1 MKRLGIIDLG
11 SNSVRLIIIDVDGR
25 NAHHQI
31 ENIKE
36 TVRLSSS
43 LDEQGN
49 LSEEA
54 MEYAVET
61 IGLFVRFCQARKV
74 DRILAVA
81 TAAVRNAPNGK
92 ELVERIQARTGVKIQ
107 VLSGEEEAYL
117 GYIGLVNS
125 TPLTNGLIA
134 DFGGGSIKLSA
145 FDDRLS
151 KGTMVFE
158 FGVVSLAERFALKDR
173 PTPENLQAMENF
185 LENQFQRV
193 PQLAPSPPLVGIG
206 GTFRSIARIYRR
218 RRHYLPDITDGIE
231 IPFREVKAIY
241 DYLSQMSLSE
251 RLKVPG
257 LEPARADLIVA
268 GSGMAVKLM
277 ESLEADKLV
286 VSTASIRDGIFYK
299 YLLPRDP
306 ILFNVLSHHLDN
318 IIRYHRLDEDHSRRV
333 SNLAVT
339 LYDQLY
345 SLHGMGSSARRLLLI
360 AGLLHEIGQVISV
373 ESLEKHTL
381 YMMLNTPFS
390 GLTQRERVLAAYLAA
405 SHDEIYLPD
414 FDEYVARGP
423 VQPEDRDI
431 ITKLIPILQIVHSL
445 DRCHTGV
452 VSQVHTQLKGDTCE
466 IFVVSKA
473 NADLEIKDA
482 RRRAPEFRRVY
493 GRELLINPR

>member
-1 MKRLGIIDLG
+1 VRRLGIIDLG
-11 SNSVRLIIIDVDGR
+11 SNSVRLIIIDVDER

-43 LDEQGN
+43 LDAQGN
-49 LSEEA
+49 LGEEA

-61 IGLFVRFCQARKV
+61 VGLFVRFCQARKV

-92 ELVERIQARTGVKIQ
+92 ELIERIQARTGVKIQ

-134 DFGGGSIKLSA
+134 DFGGGSVKLSS
-145 FDDRLS
+145 FEDRLS
-151 KGTMVFE
+151 SSSMVYE
-158 FGVVSLAERFALKDR
+158 FGVVSLAERFSLMDR
-173 PTPENLQAMENF
+173 PTPENLRAMEEF
-185 LENQFQRV
+185 LDAQFERAAKM
-193 PQLAPSPPLVGIG
+193 APEPPLVGIG
-206 GTFRSIARIYRR
+206 GTFRSIARIYRKR
-218 RRHYLPDITDGIE
+218 KHYLPDITDGIE
-231 IPFREVKAIY
+231 IPYGEVKAIY
-241 DYLSQMSLSE
+241 DTVSQMSHSE
-251 RLKVPG
+251 RLHVPG
-257 LEPARADLIVA
+257 LERARADLIVA
-268 GSGMAVKLM
+268 GSAMAVKLM
-277 ESLEADKLV
+277 DSIGADKLV

-318 IIRYHRLDEDHSRRV
+318 LIRYHGLDEDHTRRI

-339 LYDQLY
+339 LYDQLQG
-345 SLHGMGSSARRLLLI
+345 LHGMGSTARRLLLI
-360 AGLLHEIGQVISV
+360 AGVLHEIGQVISV
-373 ESLEKHTL
+373 EGLEKHTL

-390 GLTQRERVLAAYLAA
+390 GLTQRERVMAAYLAA
-405 SHDEIYLPD
+405 SHDEVYWPD
-414 FDEYVARGP
+414 FDDYVTRGP
-423 VQPEDRDI
+423 LGPEDREI

-445 DRCHTGV
+445 DRSHTGV
-452 VSQVHTQLKGDTCE
+452 VTQVQTQLREGSCE
-466 IFVVSKA
+466 IFVISKA

-482 RRRAPEFRRVY
+482 RRRAPEFERVY
-493 GRELLINPR
+493 GRKLIVSPR